1 MAAVPN
7 AIMANND
14 VQMVQMTAS
23 EPSASAA
30 ASATTDVTS
39 NATSNATNNATSG
52 GLTLRRGMKLRCYIP
67 ACGWIENN
75 GKKLILFVIAI
86 KNMAYMASE
95 QGGKQVW
102 RIFRCYSHFVNLRKE
117 LLEDDF
123 ACDPLPVMNV
133 TDCPNPIEARR
144 ACLEKWIQ
152 SIFAWFDRSGTDV
165 LDSVGFAKF
174 VVHQADKVPAG

>member
-30 ASATTDVTS
+30 ASATSDVTS
-39 NATSNATNNATSG
+39 NATSNTTNNATSG

-86 KNMAYMASE
+86 KNMVDA
-95 QGGKQVW
+95 
-102 RIFRCYSHFVNLRKE
+102 RIAEKTHTVKE
-117 LLEDDF
+117 KAER
-123 ACDPLPVMNV
+123 VRV
-133 TDCPNPIEARR
+133 TAE
-144 ACLEKWIQ
+144 
-152 SIFAWFDRSGTDV
+152 
-165 LDSVGFAKF
+165 SV
-174 VVHQADKVPAG
+174 